1 MALALALLVTYS
13 ICLIVAGHGAV
24 PVALLLVSGGVDSWF
39 SPGKIIGLL
48 GIACLMIATV
58 ALRPKS
64 VGQSALQL
72 FSSLLLYA
80 SWFDIARRTDY
91 ESGSFSTTFIFSIP
105 FQITFLVV
113 MVWLILQIKRGLA
126 RQRSGP

>member
-58 ALRPKS
+58 GTAAEIRRTIRP
-64 VGQSALQL
+64 SAL
-72 FSSLLLYA
+72 FFPSPICLL
-80 SWFDIARRTDY
+80 
-91 ESGSFSTTFIFSIP
+91 
-105 FQITFLVV
+105 V
-113 MVWLILQIKRGLA
+113 
-126 RQRSGP
+126 